1 MKLSKAEKNYFQEC
15 GYSIRDILQ
24 IEEAIKVMQYEE
36 NDKRVSRKYVL
47 ENMDRKTWLSGI
59 ERATFHWSAVR
70 ETKDGKE
77 IFFNARKLFR

>member
-1 MKLSKAEKNYFQEC
+1 
-15 GYSIRDILQ
+15 
-24 IEEAIKVMQYEE
+24 MQYEE